1 VHNVSIIRL
10 AKPILEMG
18 FNWPVDDARL
28 QEVMDEFANAGV
40 GGFIVARNR
49 QGKSLEIR
57 SQSIPKF
64 DFE

>member
-1 VHNVSIIRL
+1 
-10 AKPILEMG
+10 MG